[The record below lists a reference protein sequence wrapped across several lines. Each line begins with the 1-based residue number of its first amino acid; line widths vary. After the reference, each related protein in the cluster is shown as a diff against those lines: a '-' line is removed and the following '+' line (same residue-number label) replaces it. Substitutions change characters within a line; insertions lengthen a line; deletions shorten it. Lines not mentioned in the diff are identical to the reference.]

1 MYKNVLFLDRVED
14 FEKQKDI
21 TSKELCIIKTDFK
34 NLSPLKKITATYPD
48 MEIWLTGE
56 NITREKVILANKYE
70 IKNVLPYPFDNKPI
84 DDFFKRKYKNSAIAV
99 TEEIPSWIK
108 GMKVMVVDDNKMNV
122 ELLEETLSGTGLDI
136 TSFTN
141 PFDAEHAVM
150 REKFDLFLLDVMMPD
165 MSGFELGEIIKNST
179 LNSKSLMMF
188 ISALS
193 DSENKITGYNLG
205 SVAYIEKP
213 FDVDVVRSQI
223 INALKTKQLN
233 DAMNDTKESFLTMVA
248 HDLKSPVNSEIM
260 ALELLLKNFNLA
272 KDEYKESIIT
282 DILGATKY
290 MKNLLEN
297 ILNKYKYYNNKYFLS
312 KELASIKS
320 LIEESIEETKYIM
333 MMKNQRIHLTNRL
346 KTKKIAVD
354 FLEIKRVVHN
364 LLTNAMEYAPKNS
377 LIEIDL
383 SENKNYIVFSIKNEN
398 RGILIKNPDEL
409 FDKFISRAKENKKIS
424 SGLGLYI
431 AKRIILSHNGTI
443 KVDVKD
449 PKYVRFIF
457 TLPK

>member
-1 MYKNVLFLDRVED
+1 MYKNVLFLDKVDD

-34 NLSPLKKITATYPD
+34 NLSPLKKIMAKYPD

-56 NITREKVILANKYE
+56 NITREKIFLANKYD
-70 IKNVLPYPFDNKPI
+70 IKNVLPYPYDYKPI
-84 DDFFKRKYKNSAIAV
+84 DEFFKRKYKNSAVAV
-99 TEEIPSWIK
+99 AEEIPPWIK
-108 GMKVMVVDDNKMNV
+108 GMKVMIVDDNKMNV

-136 TSFTN
+136 TSCTN

-150 REKFDLFLLDVMMPD
+150 RERFDLFLLDVMMPD
-165 MSGFELGEIIKNST
+165 MSGFELGEIIKNSN

-260 ALELLLKNFNLA
+260 ALELLLKNFNLSQ
-272 KDEYKESIIT
+272 DDYKESIIT

-297 ILNKYKYYNNKYFLS
+297 IINKYKYDNNRFLLTKDLTS
-312 KELASIKS
+312 VKNLV
-320 LIEESIEETKYIM
+320 EESIEETKYM
-333 MMKNQRIHLTNRL
+333 MGDKNQRIHLTNRL
-346 KTKKIAVD
+346 KTKKIMLD
-354 FLEIKRVVHN
+354 YLEIKRVMHN
-364 LLTNAMEYAPKNS
+364 LLTNAIEYAPRNS
-377 LIEIDL
+377 IIEIDL
-383 SENKNYIVFSIKNEN
+383 SENKNFVVFSIRNEN
-398 RGILIKNPDEL
+398 KGIVIKNPDEL
-409 FDKFISRAKENKKIS
+409 FDKFVSRAKENKKIS

-431 AKRIILSHNGTI
+431 AKKIVTSHNGTI